1 MLTVNSSP
9 TDKIQLTVTAFADN
23 APDRSVDEVGTW
35 AVRYLTI
42 IMAAAAAASAVPV
55 SAAVGTQTAS
65 PVKNASGKALVLVPL
80 TLTKIDDLD
89 FGTIIPSATSGFV
102 SINAT
107 TGARTF
113 GGGAT
118 GVASAAGHRAYFAGA
133 GTPSQQVIVTI
144 TPPTE
149 LTSVAG
155 DTITVLALTLDGT
168 PKKTINAT
176 RAYFFGVGGV
186 LQINADQPEG
196 IYTATFDVDANYL

>member
-1 MLTVNSSP
+1 M
-9 TDKIQLTVTAFADN
+9 
-23 APDRSVDEVGTW
+23 DEVGTW

-42 IMAAAAAASAVPV
+42 IMAAAAVASAVPV

-118 GVASAAGHRAYFAGA
+118 GVASAAGHRAHFAGA

-168 PKKTINAT
+168 PKKTISAT

-196 IYTATFDVDANYL
+196 VYTATFDVDANYL